1 MVTFVFSG
9 DFHSSM
15 SQLLIFWRS
24 HQKSYPGGHQCEWL
38 SLIFI
43 EQDDDMWEAAK
54 ALLLIYLKLDRLVR
68 CVFLDGSGLR
78 ALLLALWL
86 PRLPGLLVPPAFL
99 LVLI

>member
-9 DFHSSM
+9 DFLSSM

-24 HQKSYPGGHQCEWL
+24 HQKSHPSGHQCEWL

-54 ALLLIYLKLDRLVR
+54 ALLLIYLKFDRLVHILFDR
-68 CVFLDGSGLR
+68 TINCNLVR
-78 ALLLALWL
+78 LL
-86 PRLPGLLVPPAFL
+86 
-99 LVLI
+99 